1 MKQTLITPEKVVA
14 LAFSESECID
24 AASVS
29 MLDIA
34 VAEERHVVSTV
45 GPEMY
50 AAMCDGDYEEFC
62 EEYVAPV
69 VALRTRLLMLP
80 TMVARS
86 GRGGVGTIATSTV
99 KVPSDRQIARLE
111 RSLREKARTLQQRM
125 SRYLNENAEHFPEY
139 DPQQNVLNRC
149 RCYGGFVQIC

>member
-24 AASVS
+24 VASVS

-149 RCYGGFVQIC
+149 SNDGNIVQTL